1 MIMKQSNWF
10 RRILSTMGLS
20 AVALLAASCSEQ
32 PAPGPMS
39 PVNSS
44 KGLAFE
50 QNRNSTGAVRPL
62 RRLDH
67 ADGNSLAK
75 TTSYDVKAGLHMQ
88 DLVDELQ
95 YIVTNKPGTELADK
109 IEDVTAKVVSAQN
122 ELKKMPPDKS
132 AALGNLS
139 GAKSDLQAAI
149 KDNVLNLITGN
160 QFLNEIKAVEA
171 IIKAGGTIDHDCRGT
186 TKYLWMKKSDG
197 GLIAH
202 CGHKIIVPKNALK
215 TDANMSLSIDSGSFI
230 TVDCG
235 PDGTFSS
242 NVEVYISYRDAD
254 LTGVNVNNL
263 TTAWYDTATNKWI
276 NIGGVVDAIA
286 KIVKVLTNHFTQYT
300 ISTK

>member
-1 MIMKQSNWF
+1 MNRYSCIRSF
-10 RRILSTMGLS
+10 FSALALSGVLFF
-20 AVALLAASCSEQ
+20 AVGCSEG

-39 PVNSS
+39 PVHSN
-44 KGLAFE
+44 KGLVSG
-50 QNRNSTGAVRPL
+50 QNQNSTGEVRPL
-62 RRLDH
+62 HRQT
-67 ADGNSLAK
+67 AVKSLAK
-75 TTSYDVKAGLHMQ
+75 TTTYDVKAMLHLQ

-95 YIVTNKPGTELADK
+95 YIVKSKPGTAVADK
-109 IEDVTAKVVSAQN
+109 VEDVAAKVVSAQN

-160 QFLNEIKAVEA
+160 QVLNEIKAVEA